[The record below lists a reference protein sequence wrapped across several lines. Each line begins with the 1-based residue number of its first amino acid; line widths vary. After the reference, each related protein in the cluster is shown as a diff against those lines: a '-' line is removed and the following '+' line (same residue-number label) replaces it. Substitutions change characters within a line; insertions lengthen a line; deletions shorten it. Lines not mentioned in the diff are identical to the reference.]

1 MAWTRSPACPRRW
14 NKDGKSEHVLTVNGT
29 DGAVAQI
36 VYTEDASDAGRK
48 LFLHQ
53 EALGSVGL
61 VTDNTGGEVERTYF
75 DPFGAK
81 VDDYGAVVSPEMG
94 DVKLGFTGHRHDDE
108 LGLIDMR
115 GRVYDPAQK
124 RFLSPIRT

>member
-1 MAWTRSPACPRRW
+1 M
-14 NKDGKSEHVLTVNGT
+14 LTVNGT
-29 DGAVAQI
+29 DGPVAQI
-36 VYTEDASDAGRK
+36 VYTEDPNDPARK

-61 VTDNTGGEVERTYF
+61 VTDSIGGEVQRTYF

-81 VDDYGAVVSPEMG
+81 IGADGAAMSPEMG

-108 LGLIDMR
+108 LGLIDMH

-124 RFLSPIRT
+124 RFLSPDPHVTDPLFGQNHNRYSYVH